1 MNNFTY
7 SWATKIVF
15 GKGTISDLKN
25 EIPVGA
31 RVLMIYGGGS
41 IKKNGV
47 YEQVVK
53 ALEGK
58 SHMEFSGI
66 EPNPLWET
74 CMKAVEVVRENKI
87 DFLLAVG
94 GGSVVDATKFIA
106 AAANYPGD
114 TWNII
119 ADGGSSITKAL
130 PIGVVLTL
138 PATGSEGNNGA
149 VISRAS
155 TQEKFAFHSPLCL
168 PTFAILD
175 PETTF
180 SLPTKQ
186 TANGILDTFAHV
198 MEQYLTYPMRAE
210 VQDRWAE
217 SLVSVLIDETP
228 RVFANPLDYD
238 ARANLMWTSTLG
250 LNYLISVG
258 VPQDWTAHMI
268 GHEITALTGMDHGTS
283 VGVVMLGVAS
293 IMREAKKEKIL
304 QLGKRVFGIVDG
316 DENDRIEKTL
326 IKLTQFVKSTGVSVN
341 LKDYGV
347 TSDIIDVIVERM
359 TQRGWKLG
367 ERQLVT
373 PDKVREILNS
383 LMH

>member
-25 EIPVGA
+25 EIPEGA
-31 RVLMIYGGGS
+31 KVLMIYGGGS

-47 YEQVVK
+47 YEQVIK
-53 ALEGK
+53 SLEGK
-58 SHMEFSGI
+58 SYMEFAGI

-74 CMKAVEVVRENKI
+74 CMKAVEIVRANGI

-94 GGSVVDATKFIA
+94 GGSVADATKFIA
-106 AAANYPGD
+106 AAANYPTD

-119 ADGGSSITKAL
+119 KDGGASVTKAL

-155 TQEKFAFHSPLCL
+155 TQEKFAFHSTCCL

-180 SLPTKQ
+180 SLPIKQ
-186 TANGILDTFAHV
+186 TANGILDTFAHI
-198 MEQYLTYPMRAE
+198 MEQYLTYPVRAE

-217 SLVSVLIDETP
+217 SLISVLIHETP
-228 RVFANPLDYD
+228 KVLANPFDYD
-238 ARANLMWTSTLG
+238 ARANMMWTSTLG

-258 VPQDWTAHMI
+258 VPQDWTSHMI
-268 GHEITALTGMDHGTS
+268 GHEITALTGMDHGVS
-283 VGVVMLGVAS
+283 VGIAMLGVAS
-293 IMREAKKEKIL
+293 VMRETKKEKIL
-304 QLGKRVFGIVDG
+304 QLGERVLGIVDG
-316 DENDRIEKTL
+316 DENERIEKTL
-326 IKLTQFVKSTGVSVN
+326 NSLEQFVKSTGVNVR
-341 LKDYGV
+341 LADYGV
-347 TSDIIDVIVERM
+347 NNEVIETIVKRM
-359 TQRGWKLG
+359 TERGWKLG
-367 ERQLVT
+367 EKQLVT
-373 PDKVREILNS
+373 PEKVREILINR
-383 LMH
+383 L

>member
-25 EIPVGA
+25 EIPAGA
-31 RVLMIYGGGS
+31 KVLMIYGGGS

-47 YEQVVK
+47 YEQVIK
-53 ALEGK
+53 SLEGK
-58 SHMEFSGI
+58 SYMEFAGI

-74 CMKAVEVVRENKI
+74 CMKAVEMVRANNI

-94 GGSVVDATKFIA
+94 GGSVADATKFIA
-106 AAANYPGD
+106 AAAHYPTD

-119 ADGGSSITKAL
+119 KDGGASITKAL

-155 TQEKFAFHSPLCL
+155 TQEKFAFHSPFCL

-180 SLPTKQ
+180 SLPIKQ
-186 TANGILDTFAHV
+186 TANGILDTFAHI
-198 MEQYLTYPMRAE
+198 MEQYLTYPVRAE

-217 SLVSVLIDETP
+217 SLISVLIDETP
-228 RVFANPLDYD
+228 KVLANPCDYD
-238 ARANLMWTSTLG
+238 ARANMMWTSTLG

-258 VPQDWTAHMI
+258 VPQDWTSHMI
-268 GHEITALTGMDHGTS
+268 GHEITALTGMDHGAS
-283 VGVVMLGVAS
+283 VGIVMLGVAS
-293 IMREAKKEKIL
+293 VMRETKKEKIL

-316 DENDRIEKTL
+316 TENERIEKTL
-326 IKLTQFVKSTGVSVN
+326 NSLEQFVKSTGVSVR
-341 LKDYGV
+341 LADYGV
-347 TSDIIDVIVERM
+347 NSEVIDTIVKRM
-359 TQRGWKLG
+359 TERGWKLG
-367 ERQLVT
+367 EKQLVT
-373 PDKVREILNS
+373 PEKVREILINR
-383 LMH
+383 L